1 MNQILS
7 VILHA
12 EFGYSV
18 LRVTTPILFATL
30 GALIADKAGVTNIA
44 LEGIMLIAALTGVVF
59 SALSASSW
67 LGLLAAVVAGGL
79 VGLFLA
85 WCALKLKTDI
95 ILSGIAINLM
105 ASGGTIFALF
115 LIAGDKGISSSL
127 ASKILPRLIIPGLSA
142 IPVLGTI
149 LSGHNVLTYV
159 AFLMVFLT
167 FVFLYRTPL
176 GLRIRAVGE
185 NPNAASSVGIGVTK
199 MQYLALVLSGM
210 MAGFGG
216 AYMSMGY
223 VSWFSKNMTAGRGFI
238 ALAAE
243 AMGGATPVGSMLT
256 SLLFGFFDALSN
268 TLQLMKI
275 PSEFVNMTPYVATVL
290 GLVVYAAQKTRRE
303 KRAREN
309 SRAGGHSTSGAGDA
323 GAGGAGDAGAGGV
336 GDAGGGAAEA
346 GKA

>member
-1 MNQILS
+1 MIQMLS
-7 VILHA
+7 IIFNA

-30 GALIADKAGVTNIA
+30 AALISDKAGVMNIA
-44 LEGIMLIAALTGVVF
+44 LEGIMLISALSGVVF
-59 SALSASSW
+59 SALTGSAG
-67 LGLLAAVVAGGL
+67 LGLLGAIVAGGL

-85 WCALKLKTDI
+85 YCALELKTDI

-105 ASGGTIFALF
+105 ASGGTVFALF

-127 ASKILPRLIIPGLSA
+127 ASKVLPKINIPGIAS
-142 IPVLGTI
+142 IPVIGTM

-159 AFLMVFLT
+159 ALLSVIAVFI
-167 FVFLYRTPL
+167 FLYRTPL

-185 NPNAASSVGIGVTK
+185 NPGAAASVGIGVTRI
-199 MQYLALVLSGM
+199 QYLALTLSGM

-243 AMGGATPVGSMLT
+243 AMGGATPIGSLLT

-268 TLQLMKI
+268 TLQLMKV
-275 PSEFVNMTPYVATVL
+275 PSEFVNMIPYAATVI
-290 GLVVYAAQKTRRE
+290 GLVIYTVRRTRRD
-303 KRAREN
+303 RLAREA
-309 SRAGGHSTSGAGDA
+309 SGERASATA
-323 GAGGAGDAGAGGV
+323 
-336 GDAGGGAAEA
+336 
-346 GKA
+346 K

>member
-1 MNQILS
+1 MIQMLS
-7 VILHA
+7 IIFNA

-30 GALIADKAGVTNIA
+30 AALISDKAGVMNIA
-44 LEGIMLIAALTGVVF
+44 LEGIMLISALSGVVF
-59 SALSASSW
+59 SALTGSSG
-67 LGLLAAVVAGGL
+67 LGLLGAVVAGGL

-85 WCALKLKTDI
+85 YCALELKTDI

-105 ASGGTIFALF
+105 ASGGTVFALF

-127 ASKILPRLIIPGLSA
+127 ASKVLPKLNIPGIAS
-142 IPVLGTI
+142 IPVLGTM

-159 AFLMVFLT
+159 ALLSVIAVFI
-167 FVFLYRTPL
+167 FLYRTPL

-185 NPNAASSVGIGVTK
+185 NPGAAASVGIGVTRI
-199 MQYLALVLSGM
+199 QYLALTLSGV

-243 AMGGATPVGSMLT
+243 AMGGATPIGSLLT

-268 TLQLMKI
+268 TLQLMKV
-275 PSEFVNMTPYVATVL
+275 PSEFVNMIPYAATVI
-290 GLVVYAAQKTRRE
+290 GLVIYTVRRTRRD
-303 KRAREN
+303 RLARE
-309 SRAGGHSTSGAGDA
+309 AGGERVSP
-323 GAGGAGDAGAGGV
+323 
-336 GDAGGGAAEA
+336 AA
-346 GKA
+346 K

>member
-1 MNQILS
+1 MIQMLS
-7 VILHA
+7 IIFNA

-30 GALIADKAGVTNIA
+30 AALISDKAGVMNIA
-44 LEGIMLIAALTGVVF
+44 LEGIMLISALSGVVF
-59 SALSASSW
+59 SALTGSSG
-67 LGLLAAVVAGGL
+67 LGLLGAVVAGGL

-85 WCALKLKTDI
+85 YCALELKTDI

-105 ASGGTIFALF
+105 ASGGTVFALF

-127 ASKILPRLIIPGLSA
+127 ASKVLPKLNIPGIAS
-142 IPVLGTI
+142 IPVLGTM

-159 AFLMVFLT
+159 ALLSVIAVFI
-167 FVFLYRTPL
+167 FLYRTPL

-185 NPNAASSVGIGVTK
+185 NPGAAASVGIGVTRI
-199 MQYLALVLSGM
+199 QYLALTLSGV

-243 AMGGATPVGSMLT
+243 AMGGATPIGSLLT

-268 TLQLMKI
+268 TLQLMKV
-275 PSEFVNMTPYVATVL
+275 PSEFVNMIPYAATVI
-290 GLVVYAAQKTRRE
+290 GLVIYTVRRTRRD
-303 KRAREN
+303 RLARE
-309 SRAGGHSTSGAGDA
+309 AGGERVSPAT
-323 GAGGAGDAGAGGV
+323 
-336 GDAGGGAAEA
+336 
-346 GKA
+346 K

>member
-1 MNQILS
+1 MNQMLS
-7 VILHA
+7 AIFSA

-30 GALIADKAGVTNIA
+30 AALISDKAGVMNIA
-44 LEGIMLIAALTGVVF
+44 LEGIMLIAALAGVVF
-59 SALSASSW
+59 SALTGSASI
-67 LGLLAAVVAGGL
+67 GLLAAIVAGAL

-85 WCALKLKTDI
+85 YCALELKTDI

-105 ASGGTIFALF
+105 ASGGTVFLLF

-127 ASKILPRLIIPGLSA
+127 ASKVLPKLNIPGIAS
-142 IPVLGTI
+142 IPVLGTM

-159 AFLMVFLT
+159 ALLSVLAVFI
-167 FVFLYRTPL
+167 FLYRTPL

-185 NPNAASSVGIGVTK
+185 NPGAAASVGIGVTRI
-199 MQYLALVLSGM
+199 QYLALTLSGM

-243 AMGGATPVGSMLT
+243 AMGGATPIGSLFT

-268 TLQLMKI
+268 TLQLMKV
-275 PSEFVNMTPYVATVL
+275 PSEFVNMIPYAATVI
-290 GLVVYAAQKTRRE
+290 GLVIYTVRRTRRD
-303 KRAREN
+303 RLARE
-309 SRAGGHSTSGAGDA
+309 AGGERAS
-323 GAGGAGDAGAGGV
+323 
-336 GDAGGGAAEA
+336 AAA
-346 GKA
+346 K